1 MRRTVLS
8 RRTLLRG
15 AVGGGALVTVP
26 IPRLS
31 MMLNGNGTAYA
42 QGQPLRRTFG
52 VWFFG
57 NGVIPNRWI
66 PAREGLDFPLSD
78 QLAPLAKVKTKLTV
92 VSSMQLKT
100 GRMSAHSY
108 GATGGLG
115 GAPMASGG
123 NVSAPTIDQIIA
135 DLIAGDTRRSI
146 EIGVTRARHRTKGQM
161 YDAVSHRGTNQPNY
175 PEFNPAAVFAT
186 IFPGGGAPPAPTG
199 PAPNP
204 MTDKLPMVR
213 KSVLDA
219 VRLDA
224 ADLQKRVG
232 REDRARLDAHL
243 EGLRGVERRL
253 FPPAAA
259 PRGAACRPGKELV
272 AGVLPDTK
280 DEAPPEV
287 NKVMADMIVLAL
299 SCDVTR
305 VFSFMF
311 SYPAAHVHFRSIGLT
326 EDFHNTL
333 CHAEAEPQAKVHKGV
348 LYMMTCFAYLLEEM
362 DKIQE
367 GEGTLLDNSA
377 VLISSC
383 VAYGRTHQRE
393 DWPVLIAGR
402 AGGALKGNLHVKAP
416 MDNPTKVLLT
426 LANIYGARKTE
437 LGKGPCLA
445 NQELGA
451 IRA

>member
-1 MRRTVLS
+1 MRRFTLE
-8 RRTLLRG
+8 RRALLRG
-15 AVGGGALVTVP
+15 ALAGGALVTLP
-26 IPRLS
+26 LPRLS
-31 MMLNGNGTAYA
+31 AMLNGNGTAYA
-42 QGQPLRRTFG
+42 QGAPLRRTFG

-66 PAREGLDFPLSD
+66 PQRDGVDFPLSD

-92 VSSMQLKT
+92 VSGMQLKT

-146 EIGVTRARHRTKGQM
+146 EIGVTKARHRTKGQM

-175 PEFNPAAVFAT
+175 PVFNPAAVFT
-186 IFPGGGAPPAPTG
+186 TLFPGGGKAAPPGSTTAPID
-199 PAPNP
+199 P
-204 MTDKLPMVR
+204 LPMVR

-219 VRLDA
+219 VRTDA
-224 ADLQKRVG
+224 TALLERVG

-243 EGLRGVERRL
+243 EALRSVERRL
-253 FPPAAA
+253 FPPIVN
-259 PRGAACRPGKELV
+259 RGAACNPGVDLT

-280 DEAPPEV
+280 DEAPPAV

-311 SYPAAHVHFRSIGLT
+311 SYPAAHIYFRHIGLT

-333 CHAEAEPQAKVHKGV
+333 CHAEAEPQQKVHKGL
-348 LYMMTCFAYLLEEM
+348 LYTMGCFAYLLEEM

-367 GEGTLLDNSA
+367 GPATLLDNSA

-426 LANIYGARKTE
+426 LDNIYGAKKTV
-437 LGKGPCLA
+437 LGKGSCLA